1 MMTTKL
7 SFCSAIQE
15 RLLTA
20 YEFLFQSNSSG
31 LITKDKK
38 KLHFIEMESH
48 NMWSFV
54 TGCFH
59 LACFQ
64 SSSMLQ
70 CCQSL
75 SFLIP
80 CIYLNFSFFTFAIT
94 FLESNTFEFQVGISG

>member
-7 SFCSAIQE
+7 SFCSAVQE

-38 KLHFIEMESH
+38 
-48 NMWSFV
+48 NV
-54 TGCFH
+54 AFH
-59 LACFQ
+59 RNGITQYVVFCNWLRSLSVF
-64 SSSMLQ
+64 SKLQ

-75 SFLIP
+75 FFLIP

-94 FLESNTFEFQVGISG
+94 SLESNTFEFQVWISG